1 MRKLLIL
8 SDCGERVPHLTDDFS
23 VIALPVDADK
33 RTRLMHL
40 EDAEVIIGEPT
51 LDELSQAKKLRWLQM
66 TWAGADRYLKGGFP
80 NGVTLTTASGA
91 YGETIA
97 EHALAMLFAMC
108 RRLPAYI
115 RENNWRDLGS
125 EKKIMGSTALIF
137 GCGDIGTAIAKR
149 LKALGV
155 QTIGVCRDLKKPRLY
170 FDVKT
175 NLTCAE
181 AFLDKADFVLCALP
195 HSSET
200 EKYLNKERLTLL
212 KDDAVIVNVGRGS
225 FIDTDFLAEL
235 MQARKLF
242 GAGLDVTET
251 EPLPMEHPIWV
262 LPNAIITPHVAG
274 IGFGHLS
281 ETEEKIWSICR
292 ENISRYLKGEALRN
306 VVKIP

>member
-23 VIALPVDADK
+23 VIALPVDADEK
-33 RTRLMHL
+33 TRLMHM

-51 LDELSQAKKLRWLQM
+51 VDELAQAKELRWLQM

-80 NGVTLTTASGA
+80 RGVTLTTASGA

-97 EHALAMLFAMC
+97 EHALAMLFALC
-108 RRLPAYI
+108 RRLPAYA
-115 RENNWRDLGS
+115 RENSWSDLGS
-125 EKKIMGSTALIF
+125 EKKLAGGTALIF

-212 KDDAVIVNVGRGS
+212 KDDAVLVNVGRGS

-235 MQARKLF
+235 MQTGKLF

-251 EPLPMEHPIWV
+251 EPLPMEHPIWA

-274 IGFGHLS
+274 IGFGHLP

-292 ENISRYLKGEALRN
+292 ENISRYLKGETLRN